1 MVINVISCESIA
13 PVAFLLDLHD
23 VLALYRTRKKRCFLK
38 TAAAKNLKAIKK
50 IAKGDNYLQH
60 SEKMLQF

>member
-1 MVINVISCESIA
+1 MDVMNKVKSFISIT
-13 PVAFLLDLHD
+13 F
-23 VLALYRTRKKRCFLK
+23 RTEKTSKKRCFLK